1 MWRRLR
7 TNRAFQVAAGT
18 TFAYYFKL
26 VAKTS
31 RFVVEPTNIFDTID
45 EQMPVILTFW
55 HGQHFLTP
63 FAMKPH
69 HKAKVLI
76 SRHADAQINAI
87 AAEKLGVGTIR
98 GSGSTSRHDFHRK
111 GGVSATYEMLD
122 TLAEGVNV
130 AMTAD
135 VPKIA
140 RRVGL
145 GVVTVARYSGR
156 PIIPVAMATRNRI
169 TLNSWDRASLN
180 LPFGR
185 GAAVV
190 GEPIFVA
197 RDVDETGLQAA
208 RDQVQASLEVVT
220 ARAEALASG
229 AASPHASAAL
239 PPASGSAKG

>member
-7 TNRAFQVAAGT
+7 TNRRFQIAAGT
-18 TFAYYFKL
+18 TFATYFKL
-26 VAKTS
+26 VAQTT
-31 RFVVEPTNIFDTID
+31 RFEVEPADVYERID
-45 EQMPVILTFW
+45 ANLPIIMTFW

-63 FAMKPH
+63 FVMKPH

-76 SRHADAQINAI
+76 SRHADAEINAI

-98 GSGSTSRHDFHRK
+98 GSGATNASEFHRK
-111 GGVSATYEMLD
+111 GAVSATYAMLD
-122 TLAEGVNV
+122 TLSEGVSV

-145 GVVTVARYSGR
+145 GVITIARHSGR
-156 PIIPVAMATRNRI
+156 PIFPLAMATRNRI
-169 TLNSWDRASLN
+169 TLKSWDRASLN

-190 GEPIFVA
+190 GEPLFVPKDATQDQMAEA
-197 RDVDETGLQAA
+197 RETLEQRLNAA
-208 RDQVQASLEVVT
+208 T
-220 ARAEALASG
+220 ARAQHLARHGSG
-229 AASPHASAAL
+229 AR
-239 PPASGSAKG
+239 

>member
-7 TNRAFQVAAGT
+7 ANRTFQLAAGS
-18 TFAYYFKL
+18 TFASYFKL
-26 VAKTS
+26 VAKTT
-31 RFVVEPTNIFDTID
+31 RFVIEPPDIFERID
-45 EQMPVILTFW
+45 EDMPVIVTFW

-76 SRHADAQINAI
+76 SRHADAEINAI
-87 AAEKLGVGTIR
+87 AAERLGVGTIR
-98 GSGSTSRHDFHRK
+98 GSGATSRRDFHRK
-111 GGVSATYEMLD
+111 GAVSATYEMLD

-140 RRVGL
+140 RKAGM
-145 GVVTVARYSGR
+145 GVVTIARYSGR
-156 PIIPVAMATRNRI
+156 PIIPLAMATRNRI
-169 TLNSWDRASLN
+169 TLKSWDRASLN

-190 GEPIFVA
+190 GEPVFVP
-197 RDVDETGLQAA
+197 RDADEAALAAA
-208 RDQVQASLEVVT
+208 RELVQARLEAVT
-220 ARAEALASG
+220 ARAEALAG
-229 AASPHASAAL
+229 IDAA
-239 PPASGSAKG
+239 

>member
-1 MWRRLR
+1 MWRRIR
-7 TNRAFQVAAGT
+7 TNRAFKVAAGS
-18 TFAYYFKL
+18 TFAAYFRL
-26 VAKTS
+26 VARTS
-31 RFVVEPTNIFDTID
+31 RFTVEPPDIFDRID
-45 EQMPVILTFW
+45 PMLPVIVTFW

-76 SRHADAQINAI
+76 SRHADAEINAI

-98 GSGSTSRHDFHRK
+98 GSGATSRRDFHRK
-111 GGVSATYEMLD
+111 GAVSATYEILR
-122 TLAEGVNV
+122 TLEDGINV

-140 RRVGL
+140 RKAGL

-156 PIIPVAMATRNRI
+156 PIIPLAMATRNRI
-169 TLNSWDRASLN
+169 TLKSWDRASLN

-190 GEPIFVA
+190 GEPILVP
-197 RDVDETGLQAA
+197 RDADDAALEAA
-208 RDQVQASLEVVT
+208 RALVQARLEAVS
-220 ARAEALASG
+220 ARAEALARGEG
-229 AASPHASAAL
+229 A
-239 PPASGSAKG
+239 

>member
-18 TFAYYFKL
+18 TFAQYFKF
-26 VAKTS
+26 VAHTT
-31 RFVVEPTNIFDTID
+31 RFVIEPPDIFETID
-45 EQMPVILTFW
+45 ERMPVIMTFW

-69 HKAKVLI
+69 HQAKVLI

-98 GSGSTSRHDFHRK
+98 GSGATSRRDFHRK
-111 GGVSATYEMLD
+111 GGVSATYEILA
-122 TLAEGVNV
+122 TLEAGINV

-140 RRVGL
+140 RKVGM
-145 GVVTVARYSGR
+145 GVVTIARYSGR
-156 PIIPVAMATRNRI
+156 PIIPLAMATGNRI
-169 TLNSWDRASLN
+169 TLKSWDRASLN
-180 LPFGR
+180 LPFSR

-190 GEPIFVA
+190 GEPVFVA
-197 RDVDETGLQAA
+197 RDADDAALAAA
-208 RDQVQASLEVVT
+208 RDLLQSRLEAIT
-220 ARAEALASG
+220 ARAEALARGTAKPEG
-229 AASPHASAAL
+229 APRV
-239 PPASGSAKG
+239 

>member
-7 TNRAFQVAAGT
+7 TNHAFKVAAGT
-18 TFAYYFKL
+18 TFASYFKL
-26 VAKTS
+26 VARTT
-31 RFVVEPTNIFDTID
+31 RFVIEPPDIFETID
-45 EQMPVILTFW
+45 ERMPVIITFW

-76 SRHADAQINAI
+76 SRHADAEINAI

-98 GSGSTSRHDFHRK
+98 GSGATSRNDFHRK
-111 GGVSATYEMLD
+111 GAVSATYEMLD
-122 TLAEGVNV
+122 TLEQGINV

-140 RRVGL
+140 RRAGL
-145 GVVTVARYSGR
+145 GVVTIARYSGR
-156 PIIPVAMATRNRI
+156 PIIPLAMATRNRI
-169 TLNSWDRASLN
+169 TLKSWDRASLN

-190 GEPIFVA
+190 GEPIFVP
-197 RDVDETGLQAA
+197 RDADEATMKAA
-208 RDQVQASLEVVT
+208 RDLVQARLEAAT
-220 ARAEALASG
+220 ARAEALVLET
-229 AASPHASAAL
+229 SAAG
-239 PPASGSAKG
+239 ADSV